1 MSVTKDEVKYIAELA
16 KLYFS
21 DEELD
26 KMRAE
31 MDNLVEFAHT
41 LSLLDTG
48 NLEPLSHVQKSENV
62 FGEDVSHGGKN
73 LSELLQNAPESVD
86 DYFVV
91 PKVVD

>member
-21 DEELD
+21 DEELEQ
-26 KMRAE
+26 MQGE
-31 MDNLVEFAHT
+31 MDNLVAFAHR
-41 LSLLDTG
+41 LSSLDTG
-48 NLEPLSHVQKSENV
+48 ELEPLSHVQGSENV
-62 FGEDVSHGGKN
+62 FGEDKPHGGKN
-73 LSELLQNAPESVD
+73 LGELLQNAPESVD